1 MAEGR
6 ENIVMFPFMAQGHTI
21 PFLALALHIEK
32 KKGYSIT
39 FVSTPLNIK
48 KLRSAIPPTSSIR
61 LLEIPFCSSD
71 HGFPPNT
78 ENTDVLPYYRII
90 DFLHASLSLKPAFRE
105 LILNLINEQHGCPP
119 LCIIADIFFGWTAD
133 VAKELGVFHA
143 IFTRSG
149 RESGI
154 TSELCNKWLDAKPA
168 NSVLYIAFGSQNTI
182 SGSQMKQLAMALE
195 DSGTNFIW
203 VVRPPL
209 GFDINSEFKA
219 GEWLPEGFE
228 QRIQDQKR
236 GLLVHKW
243 APQLEILSHKSVSA
257 FLTHCGWN
265 SVLEALSHGV
275 PLMGWP
281 MAAEQFFNSMLL
293 EKEIGVSVEVA
304 RGPTCEVKH
313 EDITK
318 KIELVMNETEKRKEM
333 RRKACE
339 VRDMI
344 KDAIR
349 DDEGFK
355 GSSVKVMDEFFH
367 AAFSQWGRTKLG
379 QNHEAMEK
387 KENIVMF
394 PFMAQGHIIPFLALA
409 LEIQKKRG
417 CTITFVNTPLN
428 IKKLRSSLPPNTSIR
443 LVEIPFNSSDHGLPP
458 NTENTNALPY
468 PLIFRFIEASLSLKL
483 PFRKLISELIAE
495 QNGHLPLCLV
505 VDMFFGWSVEIAHEF
520 GVSHAIFIH
529 VFPEWL
535 NSDGLLVNTVGELD
549 KIGLMYFRRK
559 IGRPVWPVGPLATA
573 LEVSGKYFIWVV
585 RPPTGFDINSEFKA
599 EEWLP
604 QGFEQRIQDQKRGL
618 LVHKWA
624 PQVEILSHKSI
635 SAFLSHCGWNSVL
648 EALSHGV
655 PIIGWPMAADQF
667 SNVVLLEKEVG
678 VCVEVA
684 RGPRCEVKHEDI
696 VKKIELVMNDTEKG
710 KEMRRK
716 AHEVRDIIKDAI
728 RDEEGFKGSSM
739 KAMDEFFSAALSRR
753 EKTNLL
759 HQPIRYVLNTIR

>member
-143 IFTRSG
+143 IFSGAGGFGLACYYSIWGSLPHTNADSDEFLLHDFPEASRIHVTQLPKNMLDADGTDSWSVFQGKNLPRWFNSDGVLFNTAGEFDKIGLEYFRRKLGRPAWPVGPILLSMEGRARSG

-219 GEWLPEGFE
+219 GEWLPEAFE

-379 QNHEAMEK
+379 QNHE
-387 KENIVMF
+387 
-394 PFMAQGHIIPFLALA
+394 
-409 LEIQKKRG
+409 
-417 CTITFVNTPLN
+417 
-428 IKKLRSSLPPNTSIR
+428 
-443 LVEIPFNSSDHGLPP
+443 
-458 NTENTNALPY
+458 Y
-468 PLIFRFIEASLSLKL
+468 
-483 PFRKLISELIAE
+483 
-495 QNGHLPLCLV
+495 
-505 VDMFFGWSVEIAHEF
+505 
-520 GVSHAIFIH
+520 
-529 VFPEWL
+529 
-535 NSDGLLVNTVGELD
+535 
-549 KIGLMYFRRK
+549 
-559 IGRPVWPVGPLATA
+559 
-573 LEVSGKYFIWVV
+573 
-585 RPPTGFDINSEFKA
+585 
-599 EEWLP
+599 
-604 QGFEQRIQDQKRGL
+604 
-618 LVHKWA
+618 
-624 PQVEILSHKSI
+624 
-635 SAFLSHCGWNSVL
+635 
-648 EALSHGV
+648 
-655 PIIGWPMAADQF
+655 
-667 SNVVLLEKEVG
+667 
-678 VCVEVA
+678 
-684 RGPRCEVKHEDI
+684 
-696 VKKIELVMNDTEKG
+696 
-710 KEMRRK
+710 
-716 AHEVRDIIKDAI
+716 
-728 RDEEGFKGSSM
+728 
-739 KAMDEFFSAALSRR
+739 
-753 EKTNLL
+753 
-759 HQPIRYVLNTIR
+759 